1 MVAGL
6 ALYSWKS
13 ATNQPSAVV
22 VVVLTASAWVM
33 FLEDYTVLDRVLFV
47 ASHPLAQAVV
57 FTRPIFLVALTYLA
71 LKQWEIDL
79 R

>member
-1 MVAGL
+1 M
-6 ALYSWKS
+6 
-13 ATNQPSAVV
+13 V

-47 ASHPLAQAVV
+47 ASHPLAQALV
-57 FTRPIFLVALTYLA
+57 FTRPIFLVALTYVA

-79 R
+79 K

>member
-1 MVAGL
+1 M
-6 ALYSWKS
+6 
-13 ATNQPSAVV
+13 V

-47 ASHPLAQAVV
+47 ASHPLAQALV
-57 FTRPIFLVALTYLA
+57 FTRPIFLVTLTYLA

>member
-1 MVAGL
+1 M
-6 ALYSWKS
+6 
-13 ATNQPSAVV
+13 V

-47 ASHPLAQAVV
+47 ASHPLAQALV

>member
-1 MVAGL
+1 MVTGF

-47 ASHPLAQAVV
+47 ASHPLAQVLV
-57 FTRPIFLVALTYLA
+57 FTRPIFLVALTYVA